1 MSKLVKILSDKLD
14 MPEEDINDDTAY
26 NVTRNWDS
34 VTHLEITSALE
45 DEFGIEF
52 DIDEITAMENV
63 AKIKQILRKR
73 GVKDI

>member
-63 AKIKQILRKR
+63 AKIKQI
-73 GVKDI
+73 